1 MTSLSDV
8 KLFSLKTF
16 IEPDGNLVPI
26 ENSDIPFN
34 IKRMFY
40 VFGVKDQNDRG
51 RHSHHT
57 TKQVLICLQGSVKVN
72 CDDGRNRKQWI
83 LDDPTQALYIPE
95 MIWDEQIYNS
105 EDSILLVL
113 ANTKYNIKDYIEDYE
128 NFKEIKYEEKRK

>member
-1 MTSLSDV
+1 
-8 KLFSLKTF
+8 
-16 IEPDGNLVPI
+16 
-26 ENSDIPFN
+26 
-34 IKRMFY
+34 MFY

-128 NFKEIKYEEKRK
+128 NFKEIKDEEKRK